1 MLAKLDDKIC
11 SKSPFVMTANCLSTI
26 TTRLT
31 GSSTSSISSKKWDNL
46 PTFDELPK
54 FHEFSGCA
62 WDLWGEGD
70 ELGTINLLTEDVVR
84 EAAKEVKIGRTVS
97 LNWPLNFPEKPL
109 FGRRPPHIEV
119 IKPSPEATWFD
130 DEMTINTQSG
140 SQWDSLRHFGVVKY
154 GVFYQNTP
162 REFFR
167 LGKIPNEDPM
177 NIDRDLIKF
186 GIHNLAQHGIS
197 GRGVFLDL
205 VKFYT
210 QDGRRPLPYDP
221 WTAHPIS
228 VTDLEACA
236 KSEGIQFKQGDIL
249 LIRVG
254 FTKRYNESS
263 SVEKD
268 ELPKKD
274 TFVGIE
280 QSEDM
285 KCFLWNNHFSAVAS
299 DATSLECVPP
309 VDEDF
314 LHQTIIGLFGMPIG
328 ELFDLE
334 KLAEVCAATGRYTFF
349 FTSWPLNI
357 LGGCASPPNAATVFC
372 LLAIQNSFN
381 MAVDRLSTIASHVTG
396 SFASSKPSKKWNT
409 LPDFDEL
416 PRFHEFAGCAWD
428 LWGAGD
434 ELGTINLLTE
444 DTVHEA
450 AKEVKTGQS
459 VCLNW
464 PLNFP
469 EKPLFSR
476 LPPHIEV
483 IKPTPDATWFDDE
496 ITINSQSGSQWD
508 GLRHFGVIKHGVF
521 YQNTPKE
528 EFSLGKIPNADPLNV
543 DQNLIKFGMHNWA
556 QHGICGRGV
565 FLDLVKFYTQDGL
578 SSLPYDPW
586 TSHSIGVV
594 DLETCAKAEGVQF
607 KRGDILIIRV
617 GFTKRYNESSQR
629 EKDELRER
637 ESTFVGIEQSE
648 DMKRF
653 LWNNHFAAVASD
665 AAALERMPPVEGKYM
680 HQTIIGLFGMPIGEL
695 FDLEKLSE
703 VCAATGRYTFF
714 FTSWPL
720 NILGGCASPPNAA
733 FDLQNSDKSD
743 RGTRHNILRALVN
756 SKLAVSGLR

>member
-1 MLAKLDDKIC
+1 MLAKLDGKIC
-11 SKSPFVMTANCLSTI
+11 SKSPFLMTANRLSTI

-31 GSSTSSISSKKWDNL
+31 GSSTPSSPAKKWDNL
-46 PTFDELPK
+46 PTYDELPK
-54 FHEFSGCA
+54 FHEFAGCA

-84 EAAKEVKIGRTVS
+84 EAAKEVKIGRTLS

-119 IKPSPEATWFD
+119 IKPFPEATWFD

-228 VTDLEACA
+228 VADLEACA
-236 KSEGIQFKQGDIL
+236 KSEGTQFKQGDIL

-285 KCFLWNNHFSAVAS
+285 KRFLWNNHFSAVAS

-309 VDEDF
+309 VEEDF

-357 LGGCASPPNAATVFC
+357 LGGCASPPNAAREHISDTYSLNAQTVFY

-381 MAVDRLSTIASHVTG
+381 MAVDCLSTIASPLTG
-396 SFASSKPSKKWNT
+396 SSASSKLSKKWDT

-444 DTVHEA
+444 DNVREA

-521 YQNTPKE
+521 YQNTPKK
-528 EFSLGKIPNADPLNV
+528 EFPLGKIPNADPLNV

-565 FLDLVKFYTQDGL
+565 FLDLVKFYTQHGR

-594 DLETCAKAEGVQF
+594 DLETCARAEDVQF
-607 KRGDILIIRV
+607 KQGDILIIRV

-637 ESTFVGIEQSE
+637 ESAFVGIEQSE

-733 FDLQNSDKSD
+733 AYF
-743 RGTRHNILRALVN
+743 
-756 SKLAVSGLR
+756 

>member
-1 MLAKLDDKIC
+1 
-11 SKSPFVMTANCLSTI
+11 MTENRLSTS
-26 TTRLT
+26 TSHLT
-31 GSSTSSISSKKWDNL
+31 GSSTLSSPSKEWDNL
-46 PTFDELPK
+46 PTFDELLK
-54 FHEFSGCA
+54 FHEFAGCT
-62 WDLWGEGD
+62 WDLWGED
-70 ELGTINLLTEDVVR
+70 NELGTINLLTEYVVR
-84 EAAKEVKIGRTVS
+84 EVAKEVKIGRTVS
-97 LNWPLNFPEKPL
+97 LNCDDHLEFKGLQYIVSVPLMIVKASQISSETAV

-119 IKPSPEATWFD
+119 TKPFPKATWFD

-140 SQWDSLRHFGVVKY
+140 SQWDSLRHFDVVKY
-154 GVFYQNTP
+154 DIFYQNTP

-167 LGKIPNEDPM
+167 LGKIPNEDHM
-177 NIDRDLIKF
+177 NIDRELIKF

-205 VKFYT
+205 VELYT
-210 QDGRRPLPYDP
+210 QGGRIPLPYDL
-221 WTAHPIS
+221 WTAHSIS
-228 VTDLEACA
+228 VSDLEACV

-254 FTKRYNESS
+254 FMKRYNKSS
-263 SVEKD
+263 SSEKD

-274 TFVGIE
+274 TFVSIE

-285 KCFLWNNHFSAVAS
+285 KRFLWNNHFSAVAS
-299 DATSLECVPP
+299 DATSLECMPP

-328 ELFDLE
+328 ELFDMA
-334 KLAEVCAATGRYTFF
+334 KLAEVCAATARYTLF

-357 LGGCASPPNAATVFC
+357 LGGCASPPNVAVSSRTAFYS
-372 LLAIQNSFN
+372 LLSSHLT
-381 MAVDRLSTIASHVTG
+381 MAVNRLSAIASRLTC
-396 SFASSKPSKKWNT
+396 SSASSKPLKKWDS

-444 DTVHEA
+444 DVVCEA

-469 EKPLFSR
+469 EKPLSSR
-476 LPPHIEV
+476 RPPHIEL
-483 IKPTPDATWFDDE
+483 IKPTPDAIWFDDE

-528 EFSLGKIPNADPLNV
+528 AFPLGKIPNADPMNM

-565 FLDLVKFYTQDGL
+565 FLDLVKFYTQDGR

-586 TSHSIGVV
+586 TSYSIGVV
-594 DLETCAKAEGVQF
+594 DLENCAKAEGVQF
-607 KRGDILIIRV
+607 KQGDILIIRV
-617 GFTKRYNESSQR
+617 GFTKRYNESSQG

-637 ESTFVGIEQSE
+637 ESAFVGVEQSE

-653 LWNNHFAAVASD
+653 LWNNHFAAAASD
-665 AAALERMPPVEGKYM
+665 APALEQRVPPVEGKYM
-680 HQTIIGLFGMPIGEL
+680 HQTLIGLFGMPIGEL

-733 FDLQNSDKSD
+733 
-743 RGTRHNILRALVN
+743 
-756 SKLAVSGLR
+756 VSAFPICLCQKASNAFITNF